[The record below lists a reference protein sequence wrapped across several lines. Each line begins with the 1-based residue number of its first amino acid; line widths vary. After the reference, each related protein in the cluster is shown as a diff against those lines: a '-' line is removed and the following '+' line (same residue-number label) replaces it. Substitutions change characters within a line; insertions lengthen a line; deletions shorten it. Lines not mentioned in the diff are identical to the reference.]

1 ILYMNSLLINK
12 ISEMKKEY
20 KNNKYLFIP
29 QILVIDLIKQL
40 GAEEKD
46 INTLMEY
53 GDYLAQDPTLSFR
66 YSRTGRY
73 LFDNDLETI
82 SRLEYQPFVLTEEDG
97 FIRED
102 SGAQRHFRAL
112 DDRWQSNTAYQ
123 ALLKLKMLLIQGN
136 TFTPRHLTDQQSPK
150 SISTVFHLR
159 LIAQP
164 DSLSELSIEGVHKD
178 GVDHTMIV
186 MMNKHNVKDNTGALR
201 VHSPQEAIGTPWQE
215 INPENVLYE
224 HNNAQYLDVL
234 LIADNELN
242 HSGTP
247 IFTHD
252 NKNQA
257 YQDFMVLLSRYPTID
272 SHPSHKFDSMNAH
285 PDLPLTL
292 YLNQSVA

>member
-1 ILYMNSLLINK
+1 MNSLLINK
-12 ISEMKKEY
+12 INEIKKEY
-20 KNNKYLFIP
+20 KNNKYVFIP
-29 QILVIDLIKQL
+29 QNVVINLIKQL

-46 INTLMEY
+46 INTLIEY

-66 YSRTGRY
+66 HSRTGRY
-73 LFDNDLETI
+73 LFNNDIETI

-257 YQDFMVLLSRYPTID
+257 YQDVMVLLSRYPTVD
-272 SHPSHKFDSMNAH
+272 THPSHKFDSMNAH

>member
-1 ILYMNSLLINK
+1 MNSLLINK
-12 ISEMKKEY
+12 ISEIRKEY
-20 KNNKYLFIP
+20 KNNKYVFIP
-29 QILVIDLIKQL
+29 QNIVIDLIKQL

-66 YSRTGRY
+66 HSRTGRY
-73 LFDNDLETI
+73 LFDNDIETI

-136 TFTPRHLTDQQSPK
+136 TFTPRHLTVQNSPK

-186 MMNKHNVKDNTGALR
+186 MMNKNNVKDNTGALR
-201 VHSPQEAIGTPWQE
+201 VHSPKEAIGTPWQE

-257 YQDFMVLLSRYPTID
+257 YQDFIVLLSRYPTVD
-272 SHPSHKFDSMNAH
+272 THPSHKFDSMNAH

>member
-1 ILYMNSLLINK
+1 MNNLLINK
-12 ISEMKKEY
+12 VNEIRKKY
-20 KNNKYLFIP
+20 KNNKYVFIP
-29 QILVIDLIKQL
+29 QNIVIDLIKQL

-46 INTLMEY
+46 INALMEY

-66 YSRTGRY
+66 HSRTGRY
-73 LFDNDLETI
+73 LFDNDMETI

-123 ALLKLKMLLIQGN
+123 AILKLKMLLIQGN
-136 TFTPRHLTDQQSPK
+136 TFTPRHLTDQNSPK

-186 MMNKHNVKDNTGALR
+186 MMNKNNVKDNTGALR
-201 VHSPQEAIGTPWQE
+201 VHSPKEAIGTPWQE

-257 YQDFMVLLSRYPTID
+257 YQDFIVLLSRYPTVD
-272 SHPSHKFDSMNAH
+272 AHPSHKFDSMNAH
-285 PDLPLTL
+285 PDLSLTL

>member
-1 ILYMNSLLINK
+1 MNSLLINK
-12 ISEMKKEY
+12 ISEIRKEY
-20 KNNKYLFIP
+20 KNNKYVFIP
-29 QILVIDLIKQL
+29 QDIVIDLIKQL

-46 INTLMEY
+46 INALMEY

-66 YSRTGRY
+66 HSRTGRY
-73 LFDNDLETI
+73 LFDNDIATI

-136 TFTPRHLTDQQSPK
+136 TFTPRHLTDQNSPK

-186 MMNKHNVKDNTGALR
+186 MMNKNNVKDNTGALR
-201 VHSPQEAIGTPWQE
+201 VHSPKEAIGTPWQE

-224 HNNAQYLDVL
+224 HSNAQYLDVL

-257 YQDFMVLLSRYPTID
+257 YQDFIVLLSRYPTVD
-272 SHPSHKFDSMNAH
+272 SHPSHKFDSMNSH

>member
-1 ILYMNSLLINK
+1 MNSLLIDK
-12 ISEMKKEY
+12 ISEIKKEY
-20 KNNKYLFIP
+20 KNNKYVFIP
-29 QILVIDLIKQL
+29 QNIVIDLIKQL
-40 GAEEKD
+40 GAKEKD

-66 YSRTGRY
+66 HTRTGRY
-73 LFDNDLETI
+73 LFDNDIETI

-136 TFTPRHLTDQQSPK
+136 AFTPRHLTDQQSPK

-201 VHSPQEAIGTPWQE
+201 VHAPQEAIGTPWQK

-257 YQDFMVLLSRYPTID
+257 YQDFMVLLSRYPTVD
-272 SHPSHKFDSMNAH
+272 AHPSHKFDSMNAH

>member
-1 ILYMNSLLINK
+1 MNSLLIDK
-12 ISEMKKEY
+12 ISEIKKEY
-20 KNNKYLFIP
+20 KNNKYVFIP
-29 QILVIDLIKQL
+29 QNIVIDLIKQL
-40 GAEEKD
+40 GAKEKD

-66 YSRTGRY
+66 HTRTGRY
-73 LFDNDLETI
+73 LFDNDIETI

-123 ALLKLKMLLIQGN
+123 ALLKLKMLLIQEN
-136 TFTPRHLTDQQSPK
+136 AFTPRHLTDQQSPK

-201 VHSPQEAIGTPWQE
+201 VHSPQEAIGTPWQK

-257 YQDFMVLLSRYPTID
+257 YQDFMVLLSRYPTVD
-272 SHPSHKFDSMNAH
+272 AHPSHKFDSMNAH

>member
-1 ILYMNSLLINK
+1 MNSLLINR
-12 ISEMKKEY
+12 ISEIKKEY
-20 KNNKYLFIP
+20 KNNKYVFIP
-29 QILVIDLIKQL
+29 QSIVIDLIKQL

-46 INTLMEY
+46 INALMEY

-66 YSRTGRY
+66 HSRTGRY
-73 LFDNDLETI
+73 LFDNDIETI

-102 SGAQRHFRAL
+102 SGTQRHFRAL

-136 TFTPRHLTDQQSPK
+136 KFISRHLTDQNSPK

-186 MMNKHNVKDNTGALR
+186 MMNKNNVKDNTGALR
-201 VHSPQEAIGTPWQE
+201 VHSPKEAIGTAWQK
-215 INPENVLYE
+215 IDPKNVLYE
-224 HNNAQYLDVL
+224 HNNAQYLDIL

-252 NKNQA
+252 NKKQA
-257 YQDFMVLLSRYPTID
+257 YQDFIVLLSRYPTVD
-272 SHPSHKFDSMNAH
+272 SHPSHKFDSMDPH

>member
-1 ILYMNSLLINK
+1 MNSLLINK
-12 ISEMKKEY
+12 INEIKKEY
-20 KNNKYLFIP
+20 KNNKYVFIP
-29 QILVIDLIKQL
+29 QNVVINLIKQL

-46 INTLMEY
+46 INTLIEY

-66 YSRTGRY
+66 HSRTGRY
-73 LFDNDLETI
+73 LFDNDIETI

-178 GVDHTMIV
+178 GVDHTMVV

-257 YQDFMVLLSRYPTID
+257 YQDFMVLLSRYPTVD
-272 SHPSHKFDSMNAH
+272 THPSHKFDSMNAH

>member
-1 ILYMNSLLINK
+1 MNSLLINK
-12 ISEMKKEY
+12 ISEIRKEY
-20 KNNKYLFIP
+20 KNNKYVFIP
-29 QILVIDLIKQL
+29 QNIVIDLIKQL

-66 YSRTGRY
+66 HSRTGRY
-73 LFDNDLETI
+73 LFDNDIETI

-136 TFTPRHLTDQQSPK
+136 TFTPRHLTDQNSPK

-186 MMNKHNVKDNTGALR
+186 MMNKNNVKDNTGTLR
-201 VHSPQEAIGTPWQE
+201 VHSPKEAIGTPWQE

-257 YQDFMVLLSRYPTID
+257 YQDFIVLLSRYPTVD
-272 SHPSHKFDSMNAH
+272 THPSHKFDSMNAH

>member
-1 ILYMNSLLINK
+1 MNSLLINK
-12 ISEMKKEY
+12 ISEIRKKY
-20 KNNKYLFIP
+20 KNNKYVFIP
-29 QILVIDLIKQL
+29 QNIVIDLIKQL

-46 INTLMEY
+46 INALMEY
-53 GDYLAQDPTLSFR
+53 GDYLTQDPTLSFR
-66 YSRTGRY
+66 HSRTGRY
-73 LFDNDLETI
+73 LFDNDMETI

-123 ALLKLKMLLIQGN
+123 AILKLKMLLIQGN
-136 TFTPRHLTDQQSPK
+136 TFTPRHLTDQNSPK

-186 MMNKHNVKDNTGALR
+186 MMNKNNVKDNTGALR
-201 VHSPQEAIGTPWQE
+201 VHSPKEAIGTPWQE

-257 YQDFMVLLSRYPTID
+257 YQDFIVLLSRYPTVD
-272 SHPSHKFDSMNAH
+272 AHPSHKFDSMNAH
-285 PDLPLTL
+285 PDLSLTL

>member
-1 ILYMNSLLINK
+1 MNSLLINK

-112 DDRWQSNTAYQ
+112 DDRW
-123 ALLKLKMLLIQGN
+123 
-136 TFTPRHLTDQQSPK
+136 
-150 SISTVFHLR
+150 
-159 LIAQP
+159 
-164 DSLSELSIEGVHKD
+164 
-178 GVDHTMIV
+178 
-186 MMNKHNVKDNTGALR
+186 
-201 VHSPQEAIGTPWQE
+201 
-215 INPENVLYE
+215 
-224 HNNAQYLDVL
+224 
-234 LIADNELN
+234 
-242 HSGTP
+242 
-247 IFTHD
+247 
-252 NKNQA
+252 
-257 YQDFMVLLSRYPTID
+257 
-272 SHPSHKFDSMNAH
+272 
-285 PDLPLTL
+285 
-292 YLNQSVA
+292 

>member
-1 ILYMNSLLINK
+1 MKSLLINK
-12 ISEMKKEY
+12 ISEIKQEY
-20 KNNKYLFIP
+20 KKNKYVFIP
-29 QILVIDLIKQL
+29 QKVVIDLIKQL

-46 INTLMEY
+46 INVLMEY

-66 YSRTGRY
+66 HSRTGRY
-73 LFDNDLETI
+73 LFDNDIETI
-82 SRLEYQPFVLTEEDG
+82 SRLEYQPFVLSEEDG

-136 TFTPRHLTDQQSPK
+136 IFTPRHLTDQNSPK

-186 MMNKHNVKDNTGALR
+186 MMNKNNVKNNTGALR
-201 VHSPQEAIGTPWQE
+201 VHSPKEAIGTPWQE

-257 YQDFMVLLSRYPTID
+257 YQDFMVLLSRYPTVD
-272 SHPSHKFDSMNAH
+272 AHPSHKFDSMNAH

-292 YLNQSVA
+292 YLNPSVA

>member
-1 ILYMNSLLINK
+1 MNNLLTNK
-12 ISEMKKEY
+12 INEIKKEY
-20 KNNKYLFIP
+20 KNNKYVFIP
-29 QILVIDLIKQL
+29 QNVVIDLIKQL

-46 INTLMEY
+46 INTLIEY

-66 YSRTGRY
+66 HSRTGRY
-73 LFDNDLETI
+73 LFDNDIETI

-123 ALLKLKMLLIQGN
+123 TLLKLKMLLIQGN

-186 MMNKHNVKDNTGALR
+186 TMNKHNVKDNTGALR

-257 YQDFMVLLSRYPTID
+257 YQDFMVLLSRYPTVD
-272 SHPSHKFDSMNAH
+272 AHPSHKFDSMNAH

>member
-1 ILYMNSLLINK
+1 MNSLLINK

-285 PDLPLTL
+285 LIYP
-292 YLNQSVA
+292 

>member
-1 ILYMNSLLINK
+1 MNSLLINN
-12 ISEMKKEY
+12 INEIKKEY
-20 KNNKYLFIP
+20 KNNKYVFIP
-29 QILVIDLIKQL
+29 QNVVINLIKQL

-46 INTLMEY
+46 INTLIEY

-66 YSRTGRY
+66 HSRTGRY
-73 LFDNDLETI
+73 LFDNDIETI

-136 TFTPRHLTDQQSPK
+136 TFTSRHLTDQKSPK

-186 MMNKHNVKDNTGALR
+186 MMSKYNVKDNTGALR
-201 VHSPQEAIGTPWQE
+201 VHSPQEAIGTPWQD

-224 HNNAQYLDVL
+224 HNNAQYLDIL

-257 YQDFMVLLSRYPTID
+257 YQDFIVLLSRYPTVD
-272 SHPSHKFDSMNAH
+272 AHPLHQFDSMNTH

>member
-1 ILYMNSLLINK
+1 MNSLLIDK
-12 ISEMKKEY
+12 ISEIRKEY
-20 KNNKYLFIP
+20 KNNKYVFIP
-29 QILVIDLIKQL
+29 QNIVIDLIKKL
-40 GAEEKD
+40 GAKEKD

-66 YSRTGRY
+66 HTRTGRY
-73 LFDNDLETI
+73 LFDNDIETI

-136 TFTPRHLTDQQSPK
+136 AFTPRHLTDQQSPK

-201 VHSPQEAIGTPWQE
+201 VHSPQEAIGTPWQK

-257 YQDFMVLLSRYPTID
+257 YQDFMVLLSRYPTVD
-272 SHPSHKFDSMNAH
+272 AHPSHKFDSMNAH

>member
-1 ILYMNSLLINK
+1 MNNLLINK
-12 ISEMKKEY
+12 ISEIRKEY
-20 KNNKYLFIP
+20 KNNKYVFIP
-29 QILVIDLIKQL
+29 QDIVIDLIKQL

-46 INTLMEY
+46 INALMEY

-66 YSRTGRY
+66 HSRTGRY
-73 LFDNDLETI
+73 LFDNDIATI

-136 TFTPRHLTDQQSPK
+136 TFTPRHLTDQNSPK

-186 MMNKHNVKDNTGALR
+186 MMNKNNVKDNTGALR
-201 VHSPQEAIGTPWQE
+201 VHSPKEAIGTPWQE

-257 YQDFMVLLSRYPTID
+257 YQDFIVLLSRYPTVD
-272 SHPSHKFDSMNAH
+272 SHPSHKFDSMNSH

>member
-1 ILYMNSLLINK
+1 NSLLINK
-12 ISEMKKEY
+12 ISEIRKEY
-20 KNNKYLFIP
+20 KNNKYVFIP
-29 QILVIDLIKQL
+29 QNIVIDLIKQL

-66 YSRTGRY
+66 HSRTGRY
-73 LFDNDLETI
+73 LFDNDIETI

-136 TFTPRHLTDQQSPK
+136 TFTPRHLTDQNSPK

-186 MMNKHNVKDNTGALR
+186 MMNKNNVKDNTGALR
-201 VHSPQEAIGTPWQE
+201 VHSPKEAIGTPWQE

-257 YQDFMVLLSRYPTID
+257 YQDFIVLLSRYPTVD
-272 SHPSHKFDSMNAH
+272 THPSHKFDSMNAH

>member
-1 ILYMNSLLINK
+1 MNSLLINK
-12 ISEMKKEY
+12 ISEIRKEY
-20 KNNKYLFIP
+20 KNNKYVFIP
-29 QILVIDLIKQL
+29 QNIVIDLIKQL

-66 YSRTGRY
+66 HSRTGRY
-73 LFDNDLETI
+73 LFDNDIETI

-136 TFTPRHLTDQQSPK
+136 TFTPRHLTDQNSPK

-186 MMNKHNVKDNTGALR
+186 MMNKNNVKDNTGALR
-201 VHSPQEAIGTPWQE
+201 VHSPKEAIGTPWQE

-257 YQDFMVLLSRYPTID
+257 YQDFIVLLSRYPTVD
-272 SHPSHKFDSMNAH
+272 THPSHKFDSMNAH

>member
-1 ILYMNSLLINK
+1 MNSLLINK
-12 ISEMKKEY
+12 ISEIRKEY
-20 KNNKYLFIP
+20 KNNKYVFIP
-29 QILVIDLIKQL
+29 QNIVIDLIKQL

-46 INTLMEY
+46 INTLVEY

-66 YSRTGRY
+66 HSRTGRY
-73 LFDNDLETI
+73 LFDNDIETI

-136 TFTPRHLTDQQSPK
+136 TFTPRHLTDQNSPK

-186 MMNKHNVKDNTGALR
+186 MMNKNNVKDNTGALR
-201 VHSPQEAIGTPWQE
+201 VHSPKEAIGTPWQE

-257 YQDFMVLLSRYPTID
+257 YQDFIVLLSRYPTVD
-272 SHPSHKFDSMNAH
+272 THPSHKFDSMNAH

>member
-1 ILYMNSLLINK
+1 MNSLLINK
-12 ISEMKKEY
+12 ISEIRKEY
-20 KNNKYLFIP
+20 KNNKYVFIP
-29 QILVIDLIKQL
+29 QDIVIDLIKQL

-46 INTLMEY
+46 INALMEY

-66 YSRTGRY
+66 HSRTGRY
-73 LFDNDLETI
+73 LFDNDIATI

-136 TFTPRHLTDQQSPK
+136 TFTPRHLTDQNSPK

-186 MMNKHNVKDNTGALR
+186 MMNKNNVKDNTGALR
-201 VHSPQEAIGTPWQE
+201 VHSPKEAIGTPWQE

-257 YQDFMVLLSRYPTID
+257 YQDFIVLLSRYPTVD
-272 SHPSHKFDSMNAH
+272 SHPSHKFDSMNSH

>member
-1 ILYMNSLLINK
+1 
-12 ISEMKKEY
+12 
-20 KNNKYLFIP
+20 
-29 QILVIDLIKQL
+29 IKQL

-66 YSRTGRY
+66 HSRTGRY
-73 LFDNDLETI
+73 LFDNDIETI

-136 TFTPRHLTDQQSPK
+136 TFTPRHLTDQNSPK

-186 MMNKHNVKDNTGALR
+186 MMNKNNVKDNTGALR
-201 VHSPQEAIGTPWQE
+201 VHSPKEAIGTPWQE

-257 YQDFMVLLSRYPTID
+257 YQDFIVLLSRYPTVD
-272 SHPSHKFDSMNAH
+272 THPSHKFDSMNAH

>member
-1 ILYMNSLLINK
+1 MNSLLINK
-12 ISEMKKEY
+12 ISEIRKEY
-20 KNNKYLFIP
+20 KNNKYVFIP
-29 QILVIDLIKQL
+29 QNIVIDLIKQL

-66 YSRTGRY
+66 HSRTGRY
-73 LFDNDLETI
+73 LFDNDIETI

-136 TFTPRHLTDQQSPK
+136 TFTPRHLTDQNSPK

-164 DSLSELSIEGVHKD
+164 DSLSELQLKVFIK
-178 GVDHTMIV
+178 M
-186 MMNKHNVKDNTGALR
+186 AL
-201 VHSPQEAIGTPWQE
+201 ITP
-215 INPENVLYE
+215 
-224 HNNAQYLDVL
+224 
-234 LIADNELN
+234 
-242 HSGTP
+242 
-247 IFTHD
+247 
-252 NKNQA
+252 
-257 YQDFMVLLSRYPTID
+257 
-272 SHPSHKFDSMNAH
+272 
-285 PDLPLTL
+285 
-292 YLNQSVA
+292 

>member
-1 ILYMNSLLINK
+1 MNSLLINK
-12 ISEMKKEY
+12 ISEIRKEY
-20 KNNKYLFIP
+20 KNNKYVFIP
-29 QILVIDLIKQL
+29 QNIVIDLIKQL

-66 YSRTGRY
+66 HSRTGRY
-73 LFDNDLETI
+73 LFDNDIETI

-123 ALLKLKMLLIQGN
+123 ALLKLKILLIQGN
-136 TFTPRHLTDQQSPK
+136 TFTPRHLTDQNSPK

-186 MMNKHNVKDNTGALR
+186 MMNKNNVKDNTGALR
-201 VHSPQEAIGTPWQE
+201 VHSPKEAIGTPWQE

-257 YQDFMVLLSRYPTID
+257 YQDFIVLLSRYPTVD
-272 SHPSHKFDSMNAH
+272 THPSHKFDSMNAH

>member
-1 ILYMNSLLINK
+1 MNSLLINK

-285 PDLPLTL
+285 PVYP
-292 YLNQSVA
+292 

>member
-1 ILYMNSLLINK
+1 MNSLLINK
-12 ISEMKKEY
+12 INEIKKEY
-20 KNNKYLFIP
+20 KNNKYVFIP
-29 QILVIDLIKQL
+29 QNVVINLIKQL

-46 INTLMEY
+46 INTLIEY

-66 YSRTGRY
+66 HSRTGRY
-73 LFDNDLETI
+73 LFDNDIETI
-82 SRLEYQPFVLTEEDG
+82 SRLEYQPFVLSEEDG

-257 YQDFMVLLSRYPTID
+257 YQDFMVLLSRYPTVD
-272 SHPSHKFDSMNAH
+272 THPSHKFDSMNAH

>member
-1 ILYMNSLLINK
+1 MNSLLIDK
-12 ISEMKKEY
+12 ISEIKKEY
-20 KNNKYLFIP
+20 KNNKYVFIP
-29 QILVIDLIKQL
+29 QNIVIDLIKQL
-40 GAEEKD
+40 GAKEKD

-66 YSRTGRY
+66 HTRTGRY
-73 LFDNDLETI
+73 LFDNDIETI

-136 TFTPRHLTDQQSPK
+136 AFTPRHLTDQQSPK

-186 MMNKHNVKDNTGALR
+186 MMNKYNVKDNTGALR
-201 VHSPQEAIGTPWQE
+201 VHSPQEAIGTPWQK

-257 YQDFMVLLSRYPTID
+257 YQDFMVLLSRYPTVD
-272 SHPSHKFDSMNAH
+272 AHPSHKFDSMNAH

>member
-1 ILYMNSLLINK
+1 MNSLLINK
-12 ISEMKKEY
+12 ISEIRKEY
-20 KNNKYLFIP
+20 KNNKYVFIP
-29 QILVIDLIKQL
+29 QDIVIDLIKQL

-46 INTLMEY
+46 INALMEY

-66 YSRTGRY
+66 HSRTGRY
-73 LFDNDLETI
+73 LFDNDIATI

-136 TFTPRHLTDQQSPK
+136 TFTPRHLTDQNSPK

-186 MMNKHNVKDNTGALR
+186 MMNKNNVKDNTGALR

-215 INPENVLYE
+215 INPKNVLYE

-257 YQDFMVLLSRYPTID
+257 YQDFIVLLSRYPTVD
-272 SHPSHKFDSMNAH
+272 SHPSHKFDSMNSH

>member
-1 ILYMNSLLINK
+1 MNSLLIDK
-12 ISEMKKEY
+12 ISEIKKEY
-20 KNNKYLFIP
+20 KNNKYVFIP
-29 QILVIDLIKQL
+29 QNIVIDLIKQL
-40 GAEEKD
+40 GAKEKD

-66 YSRTGRY
+66 HTRTGRY
-73 LFDNDLETI
+73 LFDNDIETI

-201 VHSPQEAIGTPWQE
+201 VHSPQEAIGTPWQK

-257 YQDFMVLLSRYPTID
+257 YQDFMVLLSRYPTVD
-272 SHPSHKFDSMNAH
+272 AHPSHKFDSMNAH

>member
-1 ILYMNSLLINK
+1 MNSLLIDK
-12 ISEMKKEY
+12 ISEIKKEY
-20 KNNKYLFIP
+20 KNNKYVFIP
-29 QILVIDLIKQL
+29 QNIVIDLIKQL
-40 GAEEKD
+40 GAKEKD

-66 YSRTGRY
+66 HTRTGRY
-73 LFDNDLETI
+73 LFDNDIETI

-136 TFTPRHLTDQQSPK
+136 AFTPRHLTDQQSPK

-201 VHSPQEAIGTPWQE
+201 VHSPQEAIGTPWQK

-257 YQDFMVLLSRYPTID
+257 YQDFMVLLSRYPTVD
-272 SHPSHKFDSMNAH
+272 AHPSHKFDSMNAH

>member
-1 ILYMNSLLINK
+1 
-12 ISEMKKEY
+12 
-20 KNNKYLFIP
+20 
-29 QILVIDLIKQL
+29 
-40 GAEEKD
+40 
-46 INTLMEY
+46 MEY

-66 YSRTGRY
+66 HTRTGRY
-73 LFDNDLETI
+73 LFDNDIETI

-136 TFTPRHLTDQQSPK
+136 AFTPRHLTDQQSPK

-201 VHSPQEAIGTPWQE
+201 VHSPQEAIGTPWQK

-257 YQDFMVLLSRYPTID
+257 YQDFMVLLSRYPTVD
-272 SHPSHKFDSMNAH
+272 AHPSHKFDSMNAH

>member
-1 ILYMNSLLINK
+1 MNSLLINK
-12 ISEMKKEY
+12 ISEIRKEY
-20 KNNKYLFIP
+20 KNNKYVFIP
-29 QILVIDLIKQL
+29 QNIVIDLIKQL

-53 GDYLAQDPTLSFR
+53 GDYLVQDPTLSFR
-66 YSRTGRY
+66 HSRTGRY
-73 LFDNDLETI
+73 LFDNDIETI

-136 TFTPRHLTDQQSPK
+136 TFTPRHLTDQNSPK

-186 MMNKHNVKDNTGALR
+186 MMNKNNVKDNTGALR
-201 VHSPQEAIGTPWQE
+201 VHSPKEAIGTPWQE

-257 YQDFMVLLSRYPTID
+257 YQDFIVLLSRYPTVD
-272 SHPSHKFDSMNAH
+272 THPSHKFDSMNAH

>member
-1 ILYMNSLLINK
+1 MNSLHINK
-12 ISEMKKEY
+12 ISEIKKEY
-20 KNNKYLFIP
+20 KNNKYVFIP
-29 QILVIDLIKQL
+29 QNVVIDLIKQL

-46 INTLMEY
+46 INALMEY

-66 YSRTGRY
+66 HSRTGRY
-73 LFDNDLETI
+73 LFDNEIKTI
-82 SRLEYQPFVLTEEDG
+82 SRLEYQPFVLTEDDG

-102 SGAQRHFRAL
+102 SGAQRHFRAI

-136 TFTPRHLTDQQSPK
+136 TFTPRHLTDQQSQK

-164 DSLSELSIEGVHKD
+164 DTLSELSIEGVHKD

-186 MMNKHNVKDNTGALR
+186 MMNKNNVKDNTGALR
-201 VHSPQEAIGTPWQE
+201 VHSPKEVIGTPWQD
-215 INPENVLYE
+215 INPTNVLYE
-224 HNNAQYLDVL
+224 HNNAQYLDIL

-247 IFTHD
+247 IFTRD
-252 NKNQA
+252 NKKLA
-257 YQDFMVLLSRYPTID
+257 YQDFIVLLSRYPTVD
-272 SHPSHKFDSMNAH
+272 SHPSHRFDSMNLH

-292 YLNQSVA
+292 YLN

>member
-1 ILYMNSLLINK
+1 MNNLLINK
-12 ISEMKKEY
+12 ISEIKNEY
-20 KNNKYLFIP
+20 KNNKYVFIP
-29 QILVIDLIKQL
+29 QNVVIDLIKHL

-66 YSRTGRY
+66 HSRTGRY
-73 LFDNDLETI
+73 LFDHDIKTI

-102 SGAQRHFRAL
+102 SGAQRHFRAI

-136 TFTPRHLTDQQSPK
+136 TFTPRHLTDQNSPK

-186 MMNKHNVKDNTGALR
+186 MMNKNNVKDKTGTLR
-201 VHSPQEAIGTPWQE
+201 VHSPNEPIGTPWQK
-215 INPENVLYE
+215 IAPENVLYE
-224 HNNAQYLDVL
+224 HDNAQYLDIL

-257 YQDFMVLLSRYPTID
+257 YQDFIVLLSRYPTVD
-272 SHPSHKFDSMNAH
+272 SHPSHKFDSMNSH

>member
-1 ILYMNSLLINK
+1 MNNLLTNK
-12 ISEMKKEY
+12 INEIKKEY
-20 KNNKYLFIP
+20 KNNKYVFIP
-29 QILVIDLIKQL
+29 QNVVIDLIKQL

-46 INTLMEY
+46 INTLIEY

-66 YSRTGRY
+66 HSRTGRY
-73 LFDNDLETI
+73 LFDNDIETI

-178 GVDHTMIV
+178 GVGHTMIV
-186 MMNKHNVKDNTGALR
+186 TMNKHNVKDNTGALR

-257 YQDFMVLLSRYPTID
+257 YQDFMVLLSRYPTVD
-272 SHPSHKFDSMNAH
+272 AHPSHKFDSMNAH